1 MYIIRGELYLEKS
14 HIKLIKKEPEY
25 VKQRYH
31 AVATVLSPNSNVT
44 RQKASQTLGVSK
56 RQFQRILRYFQMEG
70 IPGLRHK
77 SKRPNRSP
85 NRTPLWLED
94 IVVRVREET
103 GFGSFHIS
111 QIVNISLE
119 NQGKTERVIPRTV
132 SRILVRRGIIESE
145 KRAKK
150 DWKRFEWGHPNHL
163 LQVDLTRFNGIPL
176 LTIEDD
182 YSRKGW
188 AIHLANQKDDTVVC
202 GMKKLLKIRYD
213 NLLTDNGTQFNRKN
227 RVMREYCSKYI
238 NEKHIWTSIHHPQTL
253 GKLSAFQKGLK
264 RFLHHK
270 LGISR
275 DIHEIDC
282 YIEIY
287 VHWYNNGKY
296 HSSIDTYPEERYS
309 GQRDIEWYNHLV
321 KSLKLE
327 DILTIKPEG

>member
-1 MYIIRGELYLEKS
+1 MYIYKGELYLEKN
-14 HIKLIKKEPEY
+14 HIKFLKNEPEY

-31 AVATVLSPNSNVT
+31 TVASILAPNSNIT
-44 RQKASQTLGVSK
+44 RQKAAQTLELSK
-56 RQFQRILRYFQMEG
+56 RQFQRILKRFQIEG
-70 IPGLRHK
+70 IPGLQYK

-85 NRTPLWLED
+85 HKTPAWLED
-94 IVVRVREET
+94 IIVRVREET

-119 NQGKTERVIPRTV
+119 NQGRTERVNPRTV
-132 SRILVRRGIIESE
+132 SRILVRRDVIESE

-188 AIHLANQKDDTVVC
+188 AIRLTNQKDKTVVR

-227 RVMREYCSKYI
+227 KVIREYCEKHI

-264 RFLHHK
+264 HFLHHK
-270 LGISR
+270 LGGSR

-282 YIEIY
+282 YIKIY
-287 VHWYNNGKY
+287 IHWYNNGKY
-296 HSSIDTYPEERYS
+296 HSAIATYPEERYS

-327 DILTIKPEG
+327 DILVIKM